1 MKKSTKLLSVILAIV
16 MLFSSMTVLA
26 SAAKTNYKTHE
37 DLVALNAY
45 SPYGTVTRLSTEER
59 TSMVFD
65 TLDQLLGDLN
75 LNPGKLFEVAGLSL
89 NVDLRSINALCGTVD
104 NVKSL
109 LGNALVVLAKPL
121 LGILADVDLD
131 RWQAGMTRENTDQ
144 LNIIAC
150 LLMVLQDNASLV
162 GNVLSTGE
170 IDLGVASSALSGVD
184 LSIIKDIPG
193 LIKGLIFPL
202 LERKDD
208 DLTQMGALAST
219 QGNGGVQSVLNSFVQ
234 SLFTKPQST
243 TSYKENAEGVCISN
257 HTLPTQD
264 DYLRYAYAKGQDS
277 TGEYYIC
284 YILDPTTYEY
294 TAEEAKFY
302 KTEEPEGSGEYVYK
316 TMAGDNLKYYENDSY
331 WLPSFANALSTGAAT
346 LDLNTDTATT
356 LLYKFIPYVFQEM
369 APVVLNG
376 SVKKAL
382 AEWFGAKFTYV
393 GDVGS
398 EEVNALPDSGDVF
411 FTQEQGEYLWE
422 WSDYKVISGN
432 HYYRFQDQIYSSDLS
447 NTNPYFDII
456 NWDFKITGDFLNE
469 FVPTAQTDGS
479 VTNSAAGYSTV
490 LGGVNDFLGKVIS
503 TVFTSEVVSAIDWTK
518 GGNDQLLENAKKAA
532 RYVVS
537 YSPESIFG
545 EDYNNGYY
553 QLMMDE
559 GSSNQEIVCGIAA
572 KLIELL
578 MPQLNLPSA
587 ENLKGK
593 NVGGLLAAII
603 RELATQLLPTY
614 NYDALIYSDYNNKI
628 LLDKDNS
635 YWLDVC
641 LTMGVDIGMNYL
653 RNLIDLGED
662 TEVGYKF
669 AASKTYD
676 LAAFEADP
684 QGWEDTVDWV
694 VDWALCDDYEWT
706 WKMEKFVDTS
716 AFTID
721 LAAPQDPWPKL
732 DAIIRAI
739 LPVEEILSVTPAD
752 GKTWLETALRDN
764 FVLSLLNLDI
774 VKPVSMF
781 NIPAGSVL
789 RDTNVFSA
797 VVEVVRNLL
806 NGLLK
811 KVAGGDLINAS
822 KITSIDSVFNQGN
835 LAEFAQNLISKL
847 YTAYQN
853 GLLDAV
859 MPFLNF
865 FVGWTTD
872 PQKMAD
878 PNVSYTNTDGYDYLF
893 SADSATVNST
903 LVIRNDSA
911 GSLLEHRNTDAV
923 DQPYN
928 IHITSITS
936 SDETMT
942 SSASFPMVIAP
953 GATGNIPLSLTYSG
967 DKVVTF
973 QITYYYV
980 FKDGTAVGGEQTMIS
995 YQYVS
1000 NARPADDEMTTYD
1013 EQVVQV
1019 NNSAATKV
1027 DAIRIKPDDT
1037 PKYRVANS
1045 LSAVEGVYFG
1055 FNNNAGESYAVWIRE
1070 ANASGYPDFVID
1082 QTSNYV
1088 HGVNENIDKYNQK
1101 IGWMNG
1107 DNKYSS
1113 VSPYD
1118 YNTNADVS
1126 GYEYG
1131 SVIDLGTVTITWH
1144 NNRKGGWFGVEESG
1158 GDNNVTFTMDA
1169 GDLYYTDT
1177 SALQDAF
1184 DSYSSLRRSDF
1195 AANADAEWNALQ
1207 NAMLAAARTL
1217 LMPFN
1222 PTTFSTEYSASA
1234 LETLVNNLNDAYEA
1248 LSAKP
1253 SETNA
1258 FSSVET
1264 ALDEAEAGDGV
1275 NFQNY
1280 EFFEYW
1286 DYEEAKRNAESVLAA
1301 YEAPEAPDKYIDGSW
1316 LSEEEINTIADAAG
1330 NATLTAAIKATMVDP
1345 SQADIDAYEDALAN
1359 YVAPTYSALELEDV
1373 AARVGYYRDFLNYNT
1388 KATEKQFLAKEIEA
1402 ANAQGY
1408 VEGNF
1413 SATSWATYTEALAKA
1428 TEVNTDPS
1436 ASQSAVFDAKYALMV
1451 ARNGLMD
1458 KADSCIDN
1466 GAYMQL
1472 ESLIAQADVM
1482 FQNTDLYTVKE
1493 GEAADAWANLVAAL
1507 GYEYE
1512 DENGYIQN
1520 LYVNS
1525 AKAYVASDRVMSSTT
1540 DAELA
1545 SQVATLQ
1552 DAINQFTCAITVVP
1566 DESVPDNSTN
1576 VEQTELIIDGL
1587 VPATIAS
1594 GEDLLALVKAA
1605 APEGYNVT
1613 LESVASAAGYYGTG
1627 ATVKANVA
1635 ELGGQTV
1642 ATYTVVIYGDVNG
1655 DGAVDAFDAAVLD
1668 LDLADVQALTG
1679 AYGLA
1684 ADTNADAQVAVA
1696 DYTLVKDAIA
1706 GTATID
1712 QVR

>member
-45 SPYGTVTRLSTEER
+45 SPYGSVTRLSTEER

-89 NVDLRSINALCGTVD
+89 SVDLRSINALCGTVD

-109 LGNALVVLAKPL
+109 MGEALFVIAKPL

-150 LLMVLQDNASLV
+150 LLMVLQDNAGVV

-219 QGNGGVQSVLNSFVQ
+219 QGNGGVQSVLNNFVQ

-264 DYLRYAYAKGQDS
+264 DYLRYAYAKGEDS
-277 TGEYYIC
+277 TGEYYTC

-331 WLPSFANALSTGAAT
+331 WLPSFANALNTGAAT

-398 EEVNALPDSGDVF
+398 EEVNALPDSEDVF

-422 WSDYKVISGN
+422 WSDYKVINGN
-432 HYYRFQDQIYSSDLS
+432 HYYRFEDQIYSSDLS

-456 NWDFKITGDFLNE
+456 KWDFKITGDFLNE

-479 VTNSAAGYSTV
+479 VSNSAAGYSTV

-503 TVFTSEVVSAIDWTK
+503 TVFTPKVVSAIDWTK

-532 RYVVS
+532 RYVVN

-578 MPQLNLPSA
+578 MPQFNLPSA
-587 ENLKGK
+587 ENLKDK
-593 NVGGLLAAII
+593 NVGGLFAAII

-676 LAAFEADP
+676 LAAFEADQ

-811 KVAGGDLINAS
+811 KVAGGDLINANT
-822 KITSIDSVFNQGN
+822 ITSIDSVFNQGN

-847 YTAYQN
+847 YPAYQN

-865 FVGWTTD
+865 FIGWTTD

-878 PNVSYTNTDGYDYLF
+878 PSVSYSNTDGYNYLF

-928 IHITSITS
+928 IYITGVTS
-936 SDETMT
+936 SDGSFQT
-942 SSASFPMVIAP
+942 SASFPLLIAP
-953 GATGNIPLSLTYSG
+953 GATGNIPLTLTYSG
-967 DKVVTF
+967 DKAVTL

-980 FKDGTAVGGEQTMIS
+980 FKDGTPVGGEQTLTS

-1000 NARPADDEMTTYD
+1000 NARPADDEMTTYT

-1037 PKYRVANS
+1037 PKYRVVNS
-1045 LSAVEGVYFG
+1045 LSAAEGVYFG

-1070 ANASGYPDFVID
+1070 ANASDYPDFV
-1082 QTSNYV
+1082 TSVVSNYV

-1107 DNKYSS
+1107 DNKYST

-1144 NNRKGGWFGVEESG
+1144 NNRKGGWFGVGETG

-1177 SALQDAF
+1177 TALQETF
-1184 DSYSSLRRSDF
+1184 NSYEGLVRTDF
-1195 AANADAEWNALQ
+1195 ADNADAEWAAMQ

-1222 PTTFSTEYSASA
+1222 PSTFSTEYSAST

-1264 ALDEAEAGDGV
+1264 ALEEAEAGDGV

-1286 DYEEAKRNAESVLAA
+1286 DYEEAKRNAENVLAA
-1301 YEAPEAPDKYIDGSW
+1301 YQAPEAPDKYIDGSW
-1316 LSEEEINTIADAAG
+1316 LSEEEINAIADAAG

-1345 SQADIDAYEDALAN
+1345 SQADIDAYEDALTN

-1402 ANAQGY
+1402 AKAQGY

-1493 GEAADAWANLVAAL
+1493 GDAAEAWANLVAAL

-1512 DENGYIQN
+1512 DENGDIQN

-1540 DAELA
+1540 DAEIA

-1594 GEDLLALVKAA
+1594 SEDLLALVKAA
-1605 APEGYNVT
+1605 APAGYNVT

-1706 GTATID
+1706 GTATIN

>member
-16 MLFSSMTVLA
+16 MLFSSMTVMA
-26 SAAKTNYKTHE
+26 SAAKTSYQSHQNLA
-37 DLVALNAY
+37 DLQAY
-45 SPYGTVTRLSTEER
+45 SPYGAVTRLSTEER
-59 TSMVFD
+59 TSILFD
-65 TLDQLLGDLN
+65 YLDQLLADLN
-75 LNPGKLFEVAGLSL
+75 INPGELFSLGNLSL
-89 NVDLRSINALCGTVD
+89 SVNLTSVNALCGTVD
-104 NVKSL
+104 NVKNL
-109 LGNALVVLAKPL
+109 LDNGLVSAVSGL
-121 LGILADVDLD
+121 LGIIKDVNLD
-131 RWQAGMTRENTDQ
+131 NWQTGMTREGTAQ
-144 LNIIAC
+144 LTIVAE
-150 LLMVLQDNASLV
+150 LLEVLRDNAGVV
-162 GNVLSTGE
+162 GNVLRTGNV
-170 IDLGVASSALSGVD
+170 DLGVANSALSGVD
-184 LSIIKDIPG
+184 LSVIGDIPG

-208 DLTQMGALAST
+208 DLAQMGALTNT
-219 QGNGGVQSVLNSFVQ
+219 QGPGNVQSVLNSFVQ

-243 TSYKENAEGVCISN
+243 TSYKEDASGTCISN

-264 DYLRYAYAKGQDS
+264 DYYRYAYAKGEDS
-277 TGEYYIC
+277 IGQYYTC
-284 YILDPTTYEY
+284 YVLDPTTYEY
-294 TAEEAKFY
+294 TPEAERFY
-302 KTEEPEGSGEYVYK
+302 RTEEPARSGEYVYK
-316 TMAGDNLKYYENDSY
+316 TASGDNLKYYENDSY
-331 WLPSFANALSTGAAT
+331 WLPSFANALNTGAET

-422 WSDYKVISGN
+422 WSDYKVINGN

-456 NWDFKITGDFLNE
+456 KWDFKITGDFLNE
-469 FVPTAQTDGS
+469 FVPTASTDGS

-503 TVFTSEVVSAIDWTK
+503 TVFTPEVVSGINWTK

-532 RYVVS
+532 RYVVN

-572 KLIELL
+572 KLLEFL

-587 ENLKGK
+587 ENLEGQ
-593 NVGGLLAAII
+593 NIGAMLAAII
-603 RELATQLLPTY
+603 RELATQFVPTY
-614 NYDALIYSDYNNKI
+614 NYDALIYADYNTKTF
-628 LLDKDNS
+628 LSGKDNS

-641 LTMGVDIGMNYL
+641 LTMGVDIGMSYL
-653 RNLIDLGED
+653 RNLADLGED
-662 TEVGYKF
+662 QTDGYKF
-669 AASKTYD
+669 ADSKTYD
-676 LAAFEADP
+676 LATFEQNP
-684 QGWEDTVDWV
+684 QAWEATVDWI
-694 VDWALCDDYEWT
+694 VDWALSDDYEWT

-774 VKPVSMF
+774 VTPVSMF

-806 NGLLK
+806 NGLLYK
-811 KVAGGDLINAS
+811 MAGGDLINAS
-822 KITSIDSVFNQGN
+822 VITSIDSVFNQGN
-835 LAEFAQNLISKL
+835 IADFAQNLISKL

-853 GLLDAV
+853 GLLDVA
-859 MPFLNF
+859 MPILNF

-872 PQKMAD
+872 AQKFND
-878 PNVSYTNTDGYDYLF
+878 PSLLFNTGDYSYIYTTGSTATTTLRVTNASAGMLLQHRGSAVTDQNY
-893 SADSATVNST
+893 V
-903 LVIRNDSA
+903 LVIDGIS
-911 GSLLEHRNTDAV
+911 GDFTTTQTFPVEV
-923 DQPYN
+923 QPY
-928 IHITSITS
+928 
-936 SDETMT
+936 
-942 SSASFPMVIAP
+942 SSA
-953 GATGNIPLSLTYSG
+953 NIPLSTSFSGERGVSVTVSYHYKLKDGYTLPNNLLEETVYQMVSNETQSAFSTYHEDGYESGSLSDGDARLECVIGPQNPLVTSKNSLAAALAGLTATWKNVKDHNDDVTESTYTGYDSNYIESSGAAEALLGTYINAQTSVSIHPARLRSGLDVETIPSGTTFALGSSHAQIHNYHDSLIWGGDKYAQLTGDYGTLYYCDLSDVTTLFEAEEEAGRSPSEYTPDSWATYS
-967 DKVVTF
+967 
-973 QITYYYV
+973 QAM
-980 FKDGTAVGGEQTMIS
+980 KDAAALILAPVQMDS
-995 YQYVS
+995 FS
-1000 NARPADDEMTTYD
+1000 TTYTD
-1013 EQVVQV
+1013 TRIDSVF
-1019 NNSAATKV
+1019 AALE
-1027 DAIRIKPDDT
+1027 A
-1037 PKYRVANS
+1037 
-1045 LSAVEGVYFG
+1045 AVEG
-1055 FNNNAGESYAVWIRE
+1055 
-1070 ANASGYPDFVID
+1070 
-1082 QTSNYV
+1082 
-1088 HGVNENIDKYNQK
+1088 
-1101 IGWMNG
+1101 
-1107 DNKYSS
+1107 
-1113 VSPYD
+1113 
-1118 YNTNADVS
+1118 
-1126 GYEYG
+1126 
-1131 SVIDLGTVTITWH
+1131 
-1144 NNRKGGWFGVEESG
+1144 
-1158 GDNNVTFTMDA
+1158 
-1169 GDLYYTDT
+1169 
-1177 SALQDAF
+1177 
-1184 DSYSSLRRSDF
+1184 
-1195 AANADAEWNALQ
+1195 
-1207 NAMLAAARTL
+1207 
-1217 LMPFN
+1217 
-1222 PTTFSTEYSASA
+1222 
-1234 LETLVNNLNDAYEA
+1234 LE
-1248 LSAKP
+1248 
-1253 SETNA
+1253 
-1258 FSSVET
+1258 SVET
-1264 ALDEAEAGDGV
+1264 FSYTPQSVLQPVLDSTEPEG
-1275 NFQNY
+1275 QEINY
-1280 EFFEYW
+1280 QDYELYEYW
-1286 DYEEAKRNAESVLAA
+1286 DYEEQRTAA
-1301 YEAPEAPDKYIDGSW
+1301 RDLIAGTTEPEAPDAYIEGND
-1316 LSEEEINTIADAAG
+1316 LSEEEINAVIANEA
-1330 NATLTAAIKATMVDP
+1330 NATLKAAVQKTMLQP
-1345 SQADIDAYEDALAN
+1345 TEEEQAAYADAIAN
-1359 YVAPTYSALELEDV
+1359 WVPASYTALELLDM
-1373 AARVGYYRDFLNYNT
+1373 ANKLPYYKQFLIAKT
-1388 KATEKQFLAKEIEA
+1388 TEKQFLAKEIEA

-1408 VEGNF
+1408 GDG
-1413 SATSWATYTEALAKA
+1413 SSYSTDSWAAYSAALAYAK
-1428 TEVNTDPS
+1428 EVNS
-1436 ASQSAVFDAKYALMV
+1436 APDALQSEVFNAKYNLMITQ
-1451 ARNGLMD
+1451 NQLMA
-1458 KADSCIDN
+1458 KEDSAKDN

-1472 ESLIAQADVM
+1472 EALIAQADVM

-1493 GEAADAWANLVAAL
+1493 GDAADAWANLVAAL

-1512 DENGYIQN
+1512 DENDDTQN

-1540 DAELA
+1540 DAEIA

-1587 VPATIAS
+1587 TPATIAS
-1594 GEDLLALVKAA
+1594 DEDLLALVKAS
-1605 APEGYNVT
+1605 APAGYNVT

-1684 ADTNADAQVAVA
+1684 ADTNADAQVALT

-1706 GTATID
+1706 GTATIN

>member
-26 SAAKTNYKTHE
+26 SAAKTEYKTAE
-37 DLVALNAY
+37 ALESMGAY
-45 SPYGTVTRLSTEER
+45 SPYGAVTRLSTEER

-65 TLDQLLGDLN
+65 YLDQILADANINLGKVVDVMGITLIIDLTSVNALCTTIDSVKGESGLLPLLGDLKN
-75 LNPGKLFEVAGLSL
+75 L
-89 NVDLRSINALCGTVD
+89 NVDS
-104 NVKSL
+104 
-109 LGNALVVLAKPL
+109 
-121 LGILADVDLD
+121 
-131 RWQAGMTRENTDQ
+131 WQTGMTRENQDQ
-144 LNIIAC
+144 LTIVRELAE
-150 LLMVLQDNASLV
+150 LLSANGGLVTTILSNGSLDI
-162 GNVLSTGE
+162 GLANSF
-170 IDLGVASSALSGVD
+170 VD
-184 LSIIKDIPG
+184 LSAVSDYLGDIPG

-208 DLTQMGALAST
+208 DLTQMGALTNT
-219 QGNGGVQSVLNSFVQ
+219 QGPGNVQSVLNSFVQ

-243 TSYKENAEGVCISN
+243 TSYKEDASGTCISN

-264 DYLRYAYAKGQDS
+264 EYLRYAYAKGEDS
-277 TGEYYIC
+277 IGQYYTC
-284 YILDPTTYEY
+284 YVLDPTTYEY
-294 TAEEAKFY
+294 TPEAERFY
-302 KTEEPEGSGEYVYK
+302 RTEEPKGSGEYVYK
-316 TMAGDNLKYYENDSY
+316 TASGDNLKYYKNDSY
-331 WLPSFANALSTGAAT
+331 WLPSFANALNTGAAT

-393 GDVGS
+393 GEVGS
-398 EEVNALPDSGDVF
+398 EEVNALPDSKDVF

-422 WSDYKVISGN
+422 WSDYKVINGN

-479 VTNSAAGYSTV
+479 VSNSTAGYSTV
-490 LGGVNDFLGKVIS
+490 LGGVNDFLGKVIK
-503 TVFTSEVVSAIDWTK
+503 TVFTSDVVSAIGWTK

-532 RYVVS
+532 RYVVN

-545 EDYNNGYY
+545 ENYNTGYY
-553 QLMMDE
+553 QLMMDP
-559 GSSNQEIVCGIAA
+559 SSTNQEIVCGIAA
-572 KLIELL
+572 KLLEFL

-587 ENLKGK
+587 ENLKGQ
-593 NVGGLLAAII
+593 NIGALLAAII
-603 RELATQLLPTY
+603 RELATQFVPTY
-614 NYDALIYSDYNNKI
+614 NYDALIYANYNTKTF
-628 LLDKDNS
+628 LSGKDNS

-641 LTMGVDIGMNYL
+641 LTMGVDIGMSYL
-653 RNLIDLGED
+653 RNLADLGED
-662 TEVGYKF
+662 QANGYKF
-669 AASKTYD
+669 ADSKTYD
-676 LAAFEADP
+676 LATFEQNP
-684 QGWEDTVDWV
+684 QAWEATVDWI

-752 GKTWLETALRDN
+752 GKTWLEAALRDN

-797 VVEVVRNLL
+797 VVEVVRDLL
-806 NGLLK
+806 NGLLY
-811 KVAGGDLINAS
+811 KVAGGNLIDPGM
-822 KITSIDSVFNQGN
+822 ITSIDSIFNQSNIASLAGN
-835 LAEFAQNLISKL
+835 LLSKL
-847 YTAYQN
+847 LPAYNN
-853 GLLDAV
+853 GLLDAA
-859 MPFLNF
+859 MPILNF

-872 PQKMAD
+872 AQKFND
-878 PNVSYTNTDGYDYLF
+878 PSLLFNTGDYSYIYTTGSTATTTLRVTNASAGMLLQHRGSAVTDQNY
-893 SADSATVNST
+893 V
-903 LVIRNDSA
+903 LVIDGIS
-911 GSLLEHRNTDAV
+911 GDFTTTQTFPVEV
-923 DQPYN
+923 QPY
-928 IHITSITS
+928 
-936 SDETMT
+936 
-942 SSASFPMVIAP
+942 SSA
-953 GATGNIPLSLTYSG
+953 NIPLSTSFSGERGVSVTVSYHYKLKDGYTLPNNLLEETVYQMVSNETQSAFSTYYDEGYESGSLSDGDARLECVIGPQNPLVTSKNSLAAALAGLTATWENVKNHNDDVTESTYTGYDSNYIESSGAAEALLGTYINAQTSVSIHPARLRSGLDVETIPSGTTFALGSSHAQIHNYHDSLIWGGHKYAQLTGDYGTLYYCDLSDVTTLFEAEEEAGRSPSEYTPDSWATYS
-967 DKVVTF
+967 
-973 QITYYYV
+973 QAM
-980 FKDGTAVGGEQTMIS
+980 KDAAALILAPVQMDS
-995 YQYVS
+995 FS
-1000 NARPADDEMTTYD
+1000 TTYTD
-1013 EQVVQV
+1013 TRIDSVF
-1019 NNSAATKV
+1019 AALE
-1027 DAIRIKPDDT
+1027 A
-1037 PKYRVANS
+1037 
-1045 LSAVEGVYFG
+1045 AVEGLEPV
-1055 FNNNAGESYAVWIRE
+1055 ETISYT
-1070 ANASGYPDFVID
+1070 P
-1082 QTSNYV
+1082 Q
-1088 HGVNENIDKYNQK
+1088 
-1101 IGWMNG
+1101 
-1107 DNKYSS
+1107 S
-1113 VSPYD
+1113 V
-1118 YNTNADVS
+1118 
-1126 GYEYG
+1126 
-1131 SVIDLGTVTITWH
+1131 
-1144 NNRKGGWFGVEESG
+1144 
-1158 GDNNVTFTMDA
+1158 
-1169 GDLYYTDT
+1169 
-1177 SALQDAF
+1177 LQPVLD
-1184 DSYSSLRRSDF
+1184 
-1195 AANADAEWNALQ
+1195 
-1207 NAMLAAARTL
+1207 
-1217 LMPFN
+1217 
-1222 PTTFSTEYSASA
+1222 STEPEGQEINYQ
-1234 LETLVNNLNDAYEA
+1234 DYE
-1248 LSAKP
+1248 L
-1253 SETNA
+1253 
-1258 FSSVET
+1258 
-1264 ALDEAEAGDGV
+1264 
-1275 NFQNY
+1275 Y
-1280 EFFEYW
+1280 EYW
-1286 DYEEAKRNAESVLAA
+1286 DYEELRTAA
-1301 YEAPEAPDKYIDGSW
+1301 RDLIAGTTEPEAPDAYIEGND
-1316 LSEEEINTIADAAG
+1316 LSEEEINAAIANEA
-1330 NATLTAAIKATMVDP
+1330 NATLKAAIQKTMLQP
-1345 SQADIDAYEDALAN
+1345 TEEEQAAYADAIAN
-1359 YVAPTYSALELEDV
+1359 WVPASYTALELLDM
-1373 AARVGYYRDFLNYNT
+1373 ANKLPYYKQFLIAKT
-1388 KATEKQFLAKEIEA
+1388 TEKQFLAKEITA
-1402 ANAQGY
+1402 ANTQGY
-1408 VEGNF
+1408 VEGNY
-1413 SATSWATYTEALAKA
+1413 STDSWAAYQAALATA
-1428 TEVNTDPS
+1428 NEVNS
-1436 ASQSAVFDAKYALMV
+1436 APDALQSEVFNAKYNLMITQ
-1451 ARNGLMD
+1451 NQLMA
-1458 KADSCIDN
+1458 KEDSAKDN

-1472 ESLIAQADVM
+1472 EALIAQADVM

-1493 GEAADAWANLVAAL
+1493 GDAADAWANLVAAL

-1512 DENGYIQN
+1512 DENDDTQN

-1540 DAELA
+1540 DAEIA

-1594 GEDLLALVKAA
+1594 SEDLLALVKAA

-1684 ADTNADAQVAVA
+1684 ADTNADAQVAVG

>member
-75 LNPGKLFEVAGLSL
+75 LNPGKLFDVAGLSL

-109 LGNALVVLAKPL
+109 LGNFLVTLVKPL
-121 LGILADVDLD
+121 LGILADVNLK
-131 RWQAGMTRENTDQ
+131 RWTEGMTREGVNQ
-144 LNIIAC
+144 LDIVAG
-150 LLMVLQDNASLV
+150 LLMVLQDNAGVV

-243 TSYKENAEGVCISN
+243 TSYKEDASGTCISN

-264 DYLRYAYAKGQDS
+264 DYLRYAYEKDPSGDYF
-277 TGEYYIC
+277 TC
-284 YILDPTTYEY
+284 YVLDPVTYEY

-331 WLPSFANALSTGAAT
+331 WLPSFASALNTGAAT

-398 EEVNALPDSGDVF
+398 EEVNALPDSKDVF

-422 WSDYKVISGN
+422 WSDYKVINGN
-432 HYYRFQDQIYSSDLS
+432 HYYRFQDQIFSSDLS

-456 NWDFKITGDFLNE
+456 KWDFKITGDFLNE
-469 FVPTAQTDGS
+469 FVPTAQPDGS

-503 TVFTSEVVSAIDWTK
+503 TVFTPEVVSGINWTK

-532 RYVVS
+532 RYVVN

-578 MPQLNLPSA
+578 MPQFNLPSA

-593 NVGGLLAAII
+593 NVGGLFAAII

-676 LAAFEADP
+676 LTAFEADP

-739 LPVEEILSVTPAD
+739 LPVEEILSVTPAE

-774 VKPVSMF
+774 VTPVSMF

-822 KITSIDSVFNQGN
+822 TITSIDSVFNQKN

-853 GLLDAV
+853 GLLDVA
-859 MPFLNF
+859 MPILNF

-872 PQKMAD
+872 AQKLAEPIITFTNANGYNYVYMGAAETISFTNASSGMLLKRPD
-878 PNVSYTNTDGYDYLF
+878 GSYDK
-893 SADSATVNST
+893 
-903 LVIRNDSA
+903 
-911 GSLLEHRNTDAV
+911 
-923 DQPYN
+923 PYN
-928 IHITSITS
+928 IVIDNIVATNGT
-936 SDETMT
+936 
-942 SSASFPMVIAP
+942 ASFTPGQVVAP
-953 GATGNIPLSLTYSG
+953 GASLPISFTANSEG
-967 DKVVTF
+967 PVT
-973 QITYYYV
+973 IAVEYHYT
-980 FKDGTAVGGEQTMIS
+980 FKDGTELGEH
-995 YQYVS
+995 QYAYNFNYATNAQPDMNKSWSDTHNNLFADRS
-1000 NARPADDEMTTYD
+1000 NAQATPINPAITNLKSFKGTIESLVF
-1013 EQVVQV
+1013 VVTGTGGSGSSGSGTSYTGFDGNYIAYTGEAYNGV
-1019 NNSAATKV
+1019 GNN
-1027 DAIRIKPDDT
+1027 
-1037 PKYRVANS
+1037 
-1045 LSAVEGVYFG
+1045 EGVTIHPAKYTG
-1055 FNNNAGESYAVWIRE
+1055 ADL
-1070 ANASGYPDFVID
+1070 SGI
-1082 QTSNYV
+1082 TS
-1088 HGVNENIDKYNQK
+1088 
-1101 IGWMNG
+1101 
-1107 DNKYSS
+1107 
-1113 VSPYD
+1113 
-1118 YNTNADVS
+1118 
-1126 GYEYG
+1126 G
-1131 SVIDLGTVTITWH
+1131 SAIALGTFKTTTKWGASSHTYTANYGYLWYANIEPLQALY
-1144 NNRKGGWFGVEESG
+1144 NSIY
-1158 GDNNVTFTMDA
+1158 DA
-1169 GDLYYTDT
+1169 GYQRVY
-1177 SALQDAF
+1177 F
-1184 DSYSSLRRSDF
+1184 DES
-1195 AANADAEWNALQ
+1195 ADAEWSAYLAAMQ
-1207 NAMLAAARTL
+1207 NA
-1217 LMPFN
+1217 
-1222 PTTFSTEYSASA
+1222 
-1234 LETLVNNLNDAYEA
+1234 AYYLKA
-1248 LSAKP
+1248 PMMTS
-1253 SETNA
+1253 S
-1258 FSSVET
+1258 FSSVYTQQNLDAAVEQLET
-1264 ALDEAEAGDGV
+1264 AVENLLKKSTTAATVDVLEEALAQAENLDKEI
-1275 NFQNY
+1275 NY
-1280 EFFEYW
+1280 QDYRLHEYFEYQ
-1286 DYEEAKRNAESVLAA
+1286 DERTATRNRIQE
-1301 YEAPEAPDKYIDGSW
+1301 YTAPEAPDAYIEGCD
-1316 LSEEEINTIADAAG
+1316 LSEAEILEISAAAANSTLKDAIEKTLVQPSEAD
-1330 NATLTAAIKATMVDP
+1330 K
-1345 SQADIDAYEDALAN
+1345 DAYKAALAE
-1359 YVAPTYSALELEDV
+1359 YVYPTYTALDNANQ
-1373 AARVGYYRDFLNYNT
+1373 AALLGYYKQFLVAKT
-1388 KATEKQFLAKEIEA
+1388 TEKQFLAKEIEA

-1413 SATSWATYTEALAKA
+1413 STDSWAAYSAALATAK
-1428 TEVNTDPS
+1428 EVNS
-1436 ASQSAVFDAKYALMV
+1436 APDALQSEVFNAKYNLMITQ
-1451 ARNGLMD
+1451 NQLMA
-1458 KADSCIDN
+1458 KEDSAKDN

-1512 DENGYIQN
+1512 DENGDIQN

-1566 DESVPDNSTN
+1566 DEDVPDNSTN

-1594 GEDLLALVKAA
+1594 GEDLLALVKAS
-1605 APEGYNVT
+1605 APAGYTAT

-1627 ATVKANVA
+1627 ATVKVNVA

-1668 LDLADVQALTG
+1668 LDLADVQALNG

-1706 GTATID
+1706 GTATIN

>member
-37 DLVALNAY
+37 DLVALDAY
-45 SPYGTVTRLSTEER
+45 SPYGAVTRLSTEER

-89 NVDLRSINALCGTVD
+89 SVDLRSINALCGTVD

-109 LGNALVVLAKPL
+109 MGNALFVLAKPL
-121 LGILADVDLD
+121 LGILADVDLG

-150 LLMVLQDNASLV
+150 LLMVLQDNASII

-170 IDLGVASSALSGVD
+170 IDLGVASSALAGVD

-208 DLTQMGALAST
+208 DLTQMGTLAST
-219 QGNGGVQSVLNSFVQ
+219 QGNGGVQTVLNSFVQ

-243 TSYKENAEGVCISN
+243 TSYKEDASGTCISN

-264 DYLRYAYAKGQDS
+264 NYLRYAYEKGEDS

-393 GDVGS
+393 GEVGS
-398 EEVNALPDSGDVF
+398 EEVTALPDSGDVF

-422 WSDYKVISGN
+422 WSDYKVINGN
-432 HYYRFQDQIYSSDLS
+432 HYYRFEDQIFSSDLS

-503 TVFTSEVVSAIDWTK
+503 TVFTSEVVSAIGWTK

-532 RYVVS
+532 RYVVG

-662 TEVGYKF
+662 TDVGYKF

-676 LAAFEADP
+676 LAAFEAAP

-721 LAAPQDPWPKL
+721 LATPQDPWPKL

-893 SADSATVNST
+893 SADSATVSST
-903 LVIRNDSA
+903 MVIRNDSA
-911 GSLLEHRNTDAV
+911 GSLLEHRNTDTV

-1000 NARPADDEMTTYD
+1000 NARPADDEMITYD

-1019 NNSAATKV
+1019 NNTAASKV

-1037 PKYRVANS
+1037 PKYRVVNS
-1045 LSAVEGVYFG
+1045 LSAAESVYFG
-1055 FNNNAGESYAVWIRE
+1055 FNNNAGEAYAVWIRE
-1070 ANASGYPDFVID
+1070 ANASGYPDFV
-1082 QTSNYV
+1082 TSVVGNYV
-1088 HGVNENIDKYNQK
+1088 HGVNENIGLYNQK

-1113 VSPYD
+1113 VEPFSF
-1118 YNTNADVS
+1118 NANVDIS
-1126 GYEYG
+1126 SYESG
-1131 SVIDLGTVTITWH
+1131 SVIDLGTVSVTWH
-1144 NNRKGGWFGVEESG
+1144 NNRKGGWFGVGESG

-1258 FSSVET
+1258 FSSIET
-1264 ALDEAEAGDGV
+1264 ALEEAEAGDGV

-1301 YEAPEAPDKYIDGSW
+1301 YQTPEAPDKYIDGSW
-1316 LSEEEINTIADAAG
+1316 LSEQEINTIADAAG
-1330 NATLTAAIKATMVDP
+1330 NATLTAAIKATMLDP

-1566 DESVPDNSTN
+1566 DDAVPDNSTN

-1587 VPATIAS
+1587 TPATIAS

>member
-26 SAAKTNYKTHE
+26 SAAKTEYKTAE
-37 DLVALNAY
+37 ALESMGAY
-45 SPYGTVTRLSTEER
+45 SPYGAVTRLSTEER

-65 TLDQLLGDLN
+65 YLDQVLADANINLGKVVDVPLLGITLTIDLTSVTALCGTIDSVKGQSGLLPLLGDLKN
-75 LNPGKLFEVAGLSL
+75 LNLDSWQTSMTRDNQDQLTIVRELVELLSANAGLVQNIL
-89 NVDLRSINALCGTVD
+89 NKGS
-104 NVKSL
+104 
-109 LGNALVVLAKPL
+109 
-121 LGILADVDLD
+121 
-131 RWQAGMTRENTDQ
+131 
-144 LNIIAC
+144 
-150 LLMVLQDNASLV
+150 
-162 GNVLSTGE
+162 
-170 IDLGVASSALSGVD
+170 IDLGSIAGSFVD
-184 LSIIKDIPG
+184 LSAVSAYLKDIPG
-193 LIKGLIFPL
+193 LIKGFIFPL
-202 LERKDD
+202 FERKDD
-208 DLTQMGALAST
+208 DLTQMDALMST
-219 QGNGGVQSVLNSFVQ
+219 QGNGGVQSVLNSFVK
-234 SLFTKPQST
+234 SLFTKPQSN

-264 DYLRYAYAKGQDS
+264 EYLRYAYEKGQDS

-284 YILDPTTYEY
+284 YILDPVTYEY
-294 TAEEAKFY
+294 TAEEAKYY

-316 TMAGDNLKYYENDSY
+316 TASGDNLKYYENDSY
-331 WLPSFANALSTGAAT
+331 WLPSFANALNTGAET

-393 GDVGS
+393 GEVGS

-422 WSDYKVISGN
+422 WSDYKVINGN

-456 NWDFKITGDFLNE
+456 KWDFKITGDFLNE
-469 FVPTAQTDGS
+469 FVPTASTDGS

-503 TVFTSEVVSAIDWTK
+503 TVFTPEVVSAIGWTK

-532 RYVVS
+532 RYVVN

-572 KLIELL
+572 KLLEFL

-587 ENLKGK
+587 ENLEGQ
-593 NVGGLLAAII
+593 NIGAMLAAII
-603 RELATQLLPTY
+603 RELATQFIPTY
-614 NYDALIYSDYNNKI
+614 NYDALIYADYNAKTF
-628 LLDKDNS
+628 LSGKDNS

-641 LTMGVDIGMNYL
+641 LTMGVDIGMSYL
-653 RNLIDLGED
+653 RNLADLGED
-662 TEVGYKF
+662 QANGYKF
-669 AASKTYD
+669 ADSKTYD
-676 LAAFEADP
+676 LAAFEQNP
-684 QGWEDTVDWV
+684 QAWEATVDWI

-721 LAAPQDPWPKL
+721 LAAPQDPWVKL
-732 DAIIRAI
+732 DAIFRAL
-739 LPVEEILSVTPAD
+739 LPVEQILNVTPAD

-764 FVLSLLNLDI
+764 FVGALLDLDI
-774 VKPVSMF
+774 VTPVSMF

-797 VVEVVRNLL
+797 VVEVVRDLL
-806 NGLLK
+806 NGLLYK
-811 KVAGGDLINAS
+811 MAGGNLLDPAT
-822 KITSIDSVFNQGN
+822 ITSIDSIFNQSNIASFAGN
-835 LAEFAQNLISKL
+835 LLSKL
-847 YTAYQN
+847 SPAYNN
-853 GLLDAV
+853 GLLDVA

-872 PQKMAD
+872 AQKMANPAVTMTNQD
-878 PNVSYTNTDGYDYLF
+878 GKDYMYTNSG
-893 SADSATVNST
+893 TVTST
-903 LVIRNDSA
+903 LSFRNDSA
-911 GSLLEHRNTDAV
+911 GMLLKHKNSDVV
-923 DQPYN
+923 DQNYN
-928 IHITSITS
+928 LVIDGVS
-936 SDETMT
+936 SNYGEVTAST
-942 SSASFPMVIAP
+942 GFPLTVVPGASASFDISMPYTANKAI
-953 GATGNIPLSLTYSG
+953 ILT
-967 DKVVTF
+967 VTYHY
-973 QITYYYV
+973 T
-980 FKDGTAVGGEQTMIS
+980 FKDGSSVGGTQQMNT

-1000 NARPADDEMTTYD
+1000 NQLSDIYGSYNYSYKDSGWFVALNIAAWGNTGAVVKRAEDFATTVSKLNVTYQNKRDEWIDVYKCWTTVGDSNYIASSGQSEAAFSNKRFDKESQQTIYPFKMNPNADLANLASGSSINIGKAG
-1013 EQVVQV
+1013 VQV
-1019 NNSAATKV
+1019 HSKYGLTVETTK
-1027 DAIRIKPDDT
+1027 DMECDFD
-1037 PKYRVANS
+1037 Y
-1045 LSAVEGVYFG
+1045 LY
-1055 FNNNAGESYAVWIRE
+1055 YA
-1070 ANASGYPDFVID
+1070 D
-1082 QTSNYV
+1082 
-1088 HGVNENIDKYNQK
+1088 
-1101 IGWMNG
+1101 M
-1107 DNKYSS
+1107 
-1113 VSPYD
+1113 
-1118 YNTNADVS
+1118 
-1126 GYEYG
+1126 
-1131 SVIDLGTVTITWH
+1131 
-1144 NNRKGGWFGVEESG
+1144 
-1158 GDNNVTFTMDA
+1158 
-1169 GDLYYTDT
+1169 GDLMD
-1177 SALQDAF
+1177 LF
-1184 DSYSSLRRSDF
+1184 
-1195 AANADAEWNALQ
+1195 DAEV
-1207 NAMLAAARTL
+1207 AAARLEALYGSAEWTAYEQAMMNVAEL
-1217 LMPFN
+1217 IYAPAMKASFA
-1222 PTTFSTEYSASA
+1222 STYSASNIEAQMTA
-1234 LETLVNNLNDAYEA
+1234 LE
-1248 LSAKP
+1248 
-1253 SETNA
+1253 NA
-1258 FSSVET
+1258 IT
-1264 ALDEAEAGDGV
+1264 ALEESATGASYDVLTAALEEAEPAGTAGI
-1275 NFQNY
+1275 NY
-1280 EFFEYW
+1280 QDYELYEYW
-1286 DYEEAKRNAESVLAA
+1286 DYEENRNAANNMIAA
-1301 YEAPEAPDKYIDGSW
+1301 YQAPEAPDKYIDGCG
-1316 LSEEEINTIADAAG
+1316 LSEEEINVIADAAG
-1330 NATLTAAIKATMVDP
+1330 NATLTAAIKATMLAP
-1345 SQADIDAYEDALAN
+1345 SKADLDAYAEAVAN
-1359 YVAPTYSALELEDV
+1359 YEAPTYSALDLGDV
-1373 AARVGYYRDFLNYNT
+1373 AAKIGYYKQFLIAKT
-1388 KATEKQFLAKEIEA
+1388 TEKQFLAKEIEA

-1408 VEGNF
+1408 GDG
-1413 SATSWATYTEALAKA
+1413 SSYSTDSWAAYSAALAYA
-1428 TEVNTDPS
+1428 NEVNS
-1436 ASQSAVFDAKYALMV
+1436 APDALQSEVFNAKYNLMITQ
-1451 ARNGLMD
+1451 NQLMA
-1458 KADSCIDN
+1458 KEDSAKDN

-1493 GEAADAWANLVAAL
+1493 GDAADAWANLVAAL

-1512 DENGYIQN
+1512 DENDDTQN

-1540 DAELA
+1540 DAEIA

-1566 DESVPDNSTN
+1566 DDTVPDNSTN

-1594 GEDLLALVKAA
+1594 SEDLLALVKAA

-1684 ADTNADAQVAVA
+1684 ADTNADAQVAVG

-1706 GTATID
+1706 GTATIN

>member
-37 DLVALNAY
+37 DLVALDAY
-45 SPYGTVTRLSTEER
+45 SPYGSVTRLSTEER

-75 LNPGKLFEVAGLSL
+75 LNPGKLFDVAGLSL
-89 NVDLRSINALCGTVD
+89 SVDLRSINALCGTVD

-109 LGNALVVLAKPL
+109 LGNFWVSLVKGL

-144 LNIIAC
+144 LNIVAC
-150 LLMVLQDNASLV
+150 LLMVLQDNAGVV

-170 IDLGVASSALSGVD
+170 VDLGVASSALSGVD
-184 LSIIKDIPG
+184 LSVIGDIPG
-193 LIKGLIFPL
+193 MIKGLIFPL

-208 DLTQMGALAST
+208 DLTQMGALTST
-219 QGNGGVQSVLNSFVQ
+219 QGDGGVQTVLNSFVQ

-264 DYLRYAYAKGQDS
+264 DYLRYAYAKGEDS
-277 TGEYYIC
+277 TGEYYTC

-294 TAEEAKFY
+294 TAEDAKFY

-331 WLPSFANALSTGAAT
+331 WLPSFANALNTGAAT

-398 EEVNALPDSGDVF
+398 EEVNALPDSKDVF

-422 WSDYKVISGN
+422 WSDYKVINGN
-432 HYYRFQDQIYSSDLS
+432 HYYRFQDQIFSSDLS

-456 NWDFKITGDFLNE
+456 KWDFKITGDFLNE
-469 FVPTAQTDGS
+469 FVPTASTDGS

-503 TVFTSEVVSAIDWTK
+503 TVFTPEVVSGINWTK

-532 RYVVS
+532 RYVVN

-578 MPQLNLPSA
+578 MPQFNLPSA

-593 NVGGLLAAII
+593 NVGGLFAAII

-614 NYDALIYSDYNNKI
+614 NYDALIYSDYDNKI

-676 LAAFEADP
+676 LAAFEADQ

-739 LPVEEILSVTPAD
+739 LPVEEILSVTPAE

-774 VKPVSMF
+774 VTPVSMF

-822 KITSIDSVFNQGN
+822 TITSIDSVFNQKN

-847 YTAYQN
+847 YPAYQN

-865 FVGWTTD
+865 FIGWTTD

-878 PNVSYTNTDGYDYLF
+878 PSVSYSNTDGYDYLF
-893 SADSATVNST
+893 SADSATVSST
-903 LVIRNDSA
+903 MVIRNDSA

-928 IHITSITS
+928 IYITGVTS
-936 SDETMT
+936 SDGSFQT
-942 SSASFPMVIAP
+942 SASFPLLIAP
-953 GATGNIPLSLTYSG
+953 GATGNIPLTLTYSG
-967 DKVVTF
+967 DKAVTF

-980 FKDGTAVGGEQTMIS
+980 FKDGTAVGGEQTLTS

-1013 EQVVQV
+1013 EQVVEV
-1019 NNSAATKV
+1019 NNTAASKV

-1037 PKYRVANS
+1037 LKYRVVNS
-1045 LSAVEGVYFG
+1045 LSAAESVYFG

-1070 ANASGYPDFVID
+1070 ANASGYPDFV
-1082 QTSNYV
+1082 TSVVSNYV

-1107 DNKYSS
+1107 DNKYST

-1144 NNRKGGWFGVEESG
+1144 NNRKGGWFGVGETG

-1177 SALQDAF
+1177 TALQETF
-1184 DSYSSLRRSDF
+1184 NSYEGLVRSDF
-1195 AANADAEWNALQ
+1195 AADADAEWAAMQ

-1222 PTTFSTEYSASA
+1222 PSTFSTEYSAST

-1258 FSSVET
+1258 YSSVET
-1264 ALDEAEAGDGV
+1264 ALEEAEAGDGV

-1301 YEAPEAPDKYIDGSW
+1301 YQTPEAPDKYIDGSW
-1316 LSEEEINTIADAAG
+1316 LSEDEINTIADAAG

-1345 SQADIDAYEDALAN
+1345 SPADIKAYEDALAN

-1373 AARVGYYRDFLNYNT
+1373 AARVGYYRSFLNYNT
-1388 KATEKQFLAKEIEA
+1388 KTTEKQFLAKEIAA
-1402 ANAQGY
+1402 ANAQDY

-1472 ESLIAQADVM
+1472 EALIAQADVM
-1482 FQNTDLYTVKE
+1482 FQNTALYTVKE
-1493 GEAADAWANLVAAL
+1493 GDAADAWANLVAAL

-1512 DENGYIQN
+1512 DENGDTQN

-1540 DAELA
+1540 DAEIA

-1594 GEDLLALVKAA
+1594 SEDLLALVKAS
-1605 APEGYNVT
+1605 APAGYNVT

-1706 GTATID
+1706 GTASIN

>member
-75 LNPGKLFEVAGLSL
+75 INPGELFNMLGLSL
-89 NVDLRSINALCGTVD
+89 SVNLTSVNALCGTID

-109 LGNALVVLAKPL
+109 LDNALVSMISGS
-121 LGILADVDLD
+121 LGIIKDVNLD
-131 RWQAGMTRENTDQ
+131 NWQTGMTREGTAQ
-144 LNIIAC
+144 LTIVAE
-150 LLMVLQDNASLV
+150 LLEVLKDNAGVV
-162 GNVLSTGE
+162 GNVLRTGNV
-170 IDLGVASSALSGVD
+170 DLGLANSALSGVD

-208 DLTQMGALAST
+208 DLTQMGALASP
-219 QGNGGVQSVLNSFVQ
+219 QGDGGVQTVLNNFVQ

-243 TSYKENAEGVCISN
+243 TSYKEDASGKCISN

-264 DYLRYAYAKGQDS
+264 DYLRYAYAKGEDS
-277 TGEYYIC
+277 TGEYYTC
-284 YILDPTTYEY
+284 YVLDPVTYEY

-316 TMAGDNLKYYENDSY
+316 TKAGDNLKYYENDSY
-331 WLPSFANALSTGAAT
+331 WLPSFANALNTGAAT

-393 GDVGS
+393 GEVGS
-398 EEVNALPDSGDVF
+398 EEVNALPDSKDVF

-422 WSDYKVISGN
+422 WSDYKVINGN
-432 HYYRFQDQIYSSDLS
+432 HYYRFEDQIFSSDLS

-456 NWDFKITGDFLNE
+456 KWDFKITGDFLNE
-469 FVPTAQTDGS
+469 FVPTASTDGS

-503 TVFTSEVVSAIDWTK
+503 TVFTPEVVSGINWTK

-532 RYVVS
+532 RYVVN

-545 EDYNNGYY
+545 ENYNTGYY
-553 QLMMDE
+553 QLMMDP
-559 GSSNQEIVCGIAA
+559 SSTNQEIVCGIAA
-572 KLIELL
+572 KLLEFL

-587 ENLKGK
+587 ENLKGQ
-593 NVGGLLAAII
+593 NVGALLAAVL
-603 RELATQLLPTY
+603 RELATQFVPTY

-641 LTMGVDIGMNYL
+641 LTIGVDIGMSYL
-653 RNLIDLGED
+653 KNLADLGED
-662 TEVGYKF
+662 TDVGYKF
-669 AASKTYD
+669 AASKTYE
-676 LAAFEADP
+676 LGEFEANP
-684 QGWEDTVDWV
+684 QKWEETIDWV
-694 VDWALCDDYEWT
+694 VDWALCNDYEWT
-706 WKMEKFVDTS
+706 WKMENFVDTS
-716 AFTID
+716 SFTID
-721 LAAPQDPWPKL
+721 LATAQDPWVKL
-732 DAIIRAI
+732 DAIIRSL
-739 LPVEEILSVTPAD
+739 LPVEQILNVTPAD

-764 FVLSLLNLDI
+764 FVVSLLNLDI
-774 VKPVSMF
+774 VKPVNMF
-781 NIPAGSVL
+781 NIPENSVL
-789 RDTNVFSA
+789 RTTGTFTA
-797 VVEVVRNLL
+797 VVQVVRDLL

-811 KVAGGDLINAS
+811 KTAGGDLLDS
-822 KITSIDSVFNQGN
+822 SVITSIDSVFNQTNIANFAEN
-835 LAEFAQNLISKL
+835 LLAKL
-847 YTAYQN
+847 FTAYQN
-853 GLLDAV
+853 GLLDGV
-859 MPFLNF
+859 MPLLNF

-872 PQKMAD
+872 AQKLAEPD
-878 PNVSYTNTDGYDYLF
+878 ISFTNANGYDYIYMG
-893 SADSATVNST
+893 AAETVKITNLSSGM
-903 LVIRNDSA
+903 LLKRSD
-911 GSLLEHRNTDAV
+911 GSY

-928 IHITSITS
+928 IVIDNIVATNGSV
-936 SDETMT
+936 
-942 SSASFPMVIAP
+942 SFSGNQTVAP
-953 GATGNIPLSLTYSG
+953 GASASYAFTASG
-967 DKVVTF
+967 EGAVTVEV
-973 QITYYYV
+973 QYHYT
-980 FKDGTAVGGEQTMIS
+980 FKDGTTLGTQQSVYEFN
-995 YQYVS
+995 Y
-1000 NARPADDEMTTYD
+1000 
-1013 EQVVQV
+1013 
-1019 NNSAATKV
+1019 AT
-1027 DAIRIKPDDT
+1027 AQ
-1037 PKYRVANS
+1037 
-1045 LSAVEGVYFG
+1045 LS
-1055 FNNNAGESYAVWIRE
+1055 
-1070 ANASGYPDFVID
+1070 D
-1082 QTSNYV
+1082 
-1088 HGVNENIDKYNQK
+1088 
-1101 IGWMNG
+1101 MNG
-1107 DNKYSS
+1107 TFTGSGAETS
-1113 VSPYD
+1113 VNGSPLNPVVTSIKSIP
-1118 YNTNADVS
+1118 NT
-1126 GYEYG
+1126 
-1131 SVIDLGTVTITWH
+1131 I
-1144 NNRKGGWFGVEESG
+1144 NNLS
-1158 GDNNVTFTMDA
+1158 VTFTGTSSLGGSGGKNGSYTGFDGTYVRDTGARFTGVDKQSVVVIKPAAYTGADLSGLQSGDSIALGNFYAQSTFIFNPDGKFNVNFDRLWYANTGELQALFDSTVDA
-1169 GDLYYTDT
+1169 GYQRVY
-1177 SALQDAF
+1177 F
-1184 DSYSSLRRSDF
+1184 DES
-1195 AANADAEWNALQ
+1195 ADAEWSAYLAAMQ
-1207 NAMLAAARTL
+1207 NA
-1217 LMPFN
+1217 
-1222 PTTFSTEYSASA
+1222 
-1234 LETLVNNLNDAYEA
+1234 AYYLKA
-1248 LSAKP
+1248 PMMIS
-1253 SETNA
+1253 S
-1258 FSSVET
+1258 FSSVYTQQNLDAAVEQLET
-1264 ALDEAEAGDGV
+1264 AVENLLKKSSTAATVDVLEEALAQAENLDKEI
-1275 NFQNY
+1275 NY
-1280 EFFEYW
+1280 QDYRLHEYFEYQ
-1286 DYEEAKRNAESVLAA
+1286 DERTATRNRIQE
-1301 YEAPEAPDKYIDGSW
+1301 YTAPEAPDAYIEGCD
-1316 LSEEEINTIADAAG
+1316 LSEAEILEISAAAANSTLKDAIEKTLVQPSEADE
-1330 NATLTAAIKATMVDP
+1330 
-1345 SQADIDAYEDALAN
+1345 DAYKAALAE
-1359 YVAPTYSALELEDV
+1359 YVYPTYTALDNANQ
-1373 AARVGYYRDFLNYNT
+1373 AALLGYYKQFLIAKT
-1388 KATEKQFLAKEIEA
+1388 AEKQFLAKEIAA

-1408 VEGNF
+1408 EEGNY
-1413 SATSWATYTEALAKA
+1413 STDSWAAYSAALATA
-1428 TEVNTDPS
+1428 NEVNSEPD
-1436 ASQSAVFDAKYALMV
+1436 ALQSEVFNAKYNLMITQ
-1451 ARNGLMD
+1451 NQLMA
-1458 KADSCIDN
+1458 KEDSAKDN

-1512 DENGYIQN
+1512 DENGDIQN

-1552 DAINQFTCAITVVP
+1552 DAINQFTCAIQVVP
-1566 DESVPDNSTN
+1566 DEDVPDNSTN

-1627 ATVKANVA
+1627 ATVKVNVA
-1635 ELGGQTV
+1635 ELDGQTV

-1668 LDLADVQALTG
+1668 LGLADVQALTG

>member
-37 DLVALNAY
+37 DLVALDAY
-45 SPYGTVTRLSTEER
+45 SPYGAVTRLSTEER

-75 LNPGKLFEVAGLSL
+75 INPGELFNMLGLSL
-89 NVDLRSINALCGTVD
+89 SVNLTSVNALCGTID
-104 NVKSL
+104 NVQSL
-109 LGNALVVLAKPL
+109 LDNGLVSMISGS
-121 LGILADVDLD
+121 LGIIKDVNLD
-131 RWQAGMTRENTDQ
+131 NWQSGMTREGTAQ
-144 LNIIAC
+144 LTIVSE
-150 LLMVLQDNASLV
+150 LLEVLKDNAGVV
-162 GNVLSTGE
+162 GNVLRTGNV
-170 IDLGVASSALSGVD
+170 DLGLANSALAGVD

-219 QGNGGVQSVLNSFVQ
+219 QGDGGVQTVLNSFVK

-243 TSYKENAEGVCISN
+243 TSYKEDASGTCISN

-264 DYLRYAYAKGQDS
+264 DYYRYAYEKGQDS
-277 TGEYYIC
+277 TGEYYTC

-331 WLPSFANALSTGAAT
+331 WLPSFANALNTGAAS

-398 EEVNALPDSGDVF
+398 EEVTALPDSGDVF

-422 WSDYKVISGN
+422 WSDYKVINGN
-432 HYYRFQDQIYSSDLS
+432 HYYRFEDQIYSSDLS

-456 NWDFKITGDFLNE
+456 NWNFKITGDFLNE
-469 FVPTAQTDGS
+469 FVPTASTDGS

-503 TVFTSEVVSAIDWTK
+503 TVFTPKVVSAIDWTK

-532 RYVVS
+532 RYVVN

-578 MPQLNLPSA
+578 MPQLVLPSA
-587 ENLKGK
+587 ENLKGQ
-593 NVGGLLAAII
+593 NVGALLAAIL
-603 RELATQLLPTY
+603 RELATQLVPTY
-614 NYDALIYSDYNNKI
+614 NYDALIYSDYNTKTFVAG
-628 LLDKDNS
+628 KDND

-641 LTMGVDIGMNYL
+641 LTIGVDIGMSYL
-653 RNLIDLGED
+653 RNLVDLGED
-662 TEVGYKF
+662 TAVGYKF
-669 AASKTYD
+669 AASKTYE
-676 LAAFEADP
+676 LGEFEANP
-684 QGWEDTVDWV
+684 QKWEETIDWV
-694 VDWALCDDYEWT
+694 IDWALCNDYEWT
-706 WKMEKFVDTS
+706 WKMENFVDTS
-716 AFTID
+716 SFTID
-721 LAAPQDPWPKL
+721 LATPQDPWVKL
-732 DAIIRAI
+732 DAIFRTL
-739 LPVEEILSVTPAD
+739 LPVEQILNVTPAG

-764 FVLSLLNLDI
+764 FVGALLDLDI
-774 VKPVSMF
+774 VTPVSMF

-806 NGLLK
+806 NGLLYK
-811 KVAGGDLINAS
+811 MAGGNLLDPAT
-822 KITSIDSVFNQGN
+822 ITSIDSVFNQQN
-835 LAEFAQNLISKL
+835 IANFAQNLISKL

-853 GLLDAV
+853 GLLDVA

-865 FVGWTTD
+865 FVGWITD
-872 PQKMAD
+872 AQKLANPMITLTNQD
-878 PNVSYTNTDGYDYLF
+878 NQEYMYTNSG
-893 SADSATVNST
+893 TVTST
-903 LVIRNDSA
+903 MNIRNDST
-911 GSLLEHRNTDAV
+911 GMLLEHRNSDAV
-923 DQPYN
+923 DQSYN
-928 IHITSITS
+928 MVIESIESSYGAVSTSANFPITVVPGAA
-936 SDETMT
+936 
-942 SSASFPMVIAP
+942 ASFTVSMPYSSNSGVVI
-953 GATGNIPLSLTYSG
+953 TLKYHYT
-967 DKVVTF
+967 
-973 QITYYYV
+973 
-980 FKDGTAVGGEQTMIS
+980 FKDGTAVGGTQSMNI

-1000 NARPADDEMTTYD
+1000 NQLSDIYGSYNYSYKDSGWFVALDIAAWGSTGAVVKRAEDFATTVSELNVTYQNKRDEWIDVNKCWTTIGDANYIASSGQSEAAFSNKRFDKESQQTIYPFKMNPNADLGNLESGSSIHIGKAG
-1013 EQVVQV
+1013 VQV
-1019 NNSAATKV
+1019 HSQYLSTNTTKDMECDFDYLYYADMGALIDLFDAEVAAGRAKVLYGSSEWAAYEQAMTAAAELIYAPGMKGTFASTYSASNIEACMKNLEG
-1027 DAIRIKPDDT
+1027 AIET
-1037 PKYRVANS
+1037 
-1045 LSAVEGVYFG
+1045 LE
-1055 FNNNAGESYAVWIRE
+1055 
-1070 ANASGYPDFVID
+1070 
-1082 QTSNYV
+1082 
-1088 HGVNENIDKYNQK
+1088 
-1101 IGWMNG
+1101 
-1107 DNKYSS
+1107 
-1113 VSPYD
+1113 
-1118 YNTNADVS
+1118 
-1126 GYEYG
+1126 G
-1131 SVIDLGTVTITWH
+1131 SVIATYADVL
-1144 NNRKGGWFGVEESG
+1144 K
-1158 GDNNVTFTMDA
+1158 
-1169 GDLYYTDT
+1169 
-1177 SALQDAF
+1177 SALDA
-1184 DSYSSLRRSDF
+1184 
-1195 AANADAEWNALQ
+1195 AEPEGQ
-1207 NAMLAAARTL
+1207 
-1217 LMPFN
+1217 
-1222 PTTFSTEYSASA
+1222 EI
-1234 LETLVNNLNDAYEA
+1234 
-1248 LSAKP
+1248 
-1253 SETNA
+1253 
-1258 FSSVET
+1258 
-1264 ALDEAEAGDGV
+1264 

-1286 DYEEAKRNAESVLAA
+1286 DYEDAKRTAVSMYDA
-1301 YEAPEAPDKYIDGSW
+1301 YQAPEAPDKYIDGSW
-1316 LSEEEINTIADAAG
+1316 LSEDEINTIADAAG
-1330 NATLTAAIKATMVDP
+1330 NATLTAAIKATMSEP
-1345 SQADIDAYEDALAN
+1345 TKADLDAYKEALAN
-1359 YVAPTYSALELEDV
+1359 YVAPSYSELEV
-1373 AARVGYYRDFLNYNT
+1373 ADASKKLGYYKQFLIAKT
-1388 KATEKQFLAKEIEA
+1388 TEKQFLAKEIEA

-1408 VEGNF
+1408 GDG
-1413 SATSWATYTEALAKA
+1413 SSYSTDSWAAYSAALATA
-1428 TEVNTDPS
+1428 NEVNS
-1436 ASQSAVFDAKYALMV
+1436 APDALQSEVFNAKYNLMITQ
-1451 ARNGLMD
+1451 NQLMA
-1458 KADSCIDN
+1458 KEDSAKDN

-1512 DENGYIQN
+1512 DENGDIQN

-1552 DAINQFTCAITVVP
+1552 DAINQFTCAIQVVP
-1566 DESVPDNSTN
+1566 DEDVPDNSTN

-1587 VPATIAS
+1587 TPATIAS
-1594 GEDLLALVKAA
+1594 GEDLLALVKAS
-1605 APEGYNVT
+1605 APAGYTAT

-1627 ATVKANVA
+1627 ATVKVNVA
-1635 ELGGQTV
+1635 ELDGQTV